1 MAPKRIIIIILG
13 VVFLTILLQNTQVVT
28 LNLLFWQISMS
39 RIIFIPLVLLIGII
53 IGFILGSMRKKQ
65 DKKSL

>member
-13 VVFLTILLQNTQVVT
+13 ILFLTILLQNTQVVT
-28 LNLLFWQISMS
+28 LNLLFWQIGMS

-65 DKKSL
+65 NKKSL